1 MTCQICSIIQGKE
14 KAKKI
19 YEDQLVYVVLLEKG
33 AALGHVRV
41 FPKEHYETL
50 EDTPDNVVSHL
61 FFVASFSA
69 SSVFEG
75 LGAQGTN
82 IIICNGKN
90 ADQKYPHVYVDV
102 VPRKED
108 DDLTFQWV
116 PKELNEDEIKSSQ
129 EQISDKTFYIGKE
142 EAAPETKGEKK
153 VLQPAKKET
162 KKVKSEE
169 EDYMIKQ
176 HFEKIP

>member
-1 MTCQICSIIQGKE
+1 MKMTCQICSIVQGKE

-19 YEDQLVYVVLLEKG
+19 YEDQLAYAVLLEKS

-50 EDTPDNVVSHL
+50 EDIPDNVVSHL

-69 SSVFEG
+69 SAVFEG
-75 LGAQGTN
+75 LGMQGTN

-90 ADQKYPHVYVDV
+90 ANQKHPHVYVDV
-102 VPRKED
+102 IPRKED
-108 DDLTFQWV
+108 DGLTFQWI
-116 PKELNEDEIKSSQ
+116 PKQLSEDEIKTAE
-129 EQISDKTFYIGKE
+129 EQIKDKTFYIGKE
-142 EAAPETKGEKK
+142 EAVPEEKK
-153 VLQPAKKET
+153 PEEKEV
-162 KKVKSEE
+162 KKVKAEE
-169 EDYMIKQ
+169 EDYLVKQ